1 MAEDI
6 NIFAD
11 HCVFIRSVYLHCEIL
26 FKYSTDKDKTRM
38 SQVAPIFFGDL
49 NAILREYIIL
59 AVCKITDP
67 AQDNRKNDNHTIDYL
82 IKHYDCRADVATA
95 ERLDRLCARIEA
107 FRKKLL
113 PARNKLIAHSDRK
126 TIMEGTPLGA
136 TEPGEWDQ
144 FWHDLDDVVLII
156 QEKALVER
164 CRITEVAM
172 LSDADSLLR
181 VIRDDN

>member
-1 MAEDI
+1 MPGDI

-11 HCVFIRSVYLHCEIL
+11 HCVFIRSVYRHLEIL
-26 FKYSTDKDKTRM
+26 FVNSTENYKKRM
-38 SQVAPIFFGDL
+38 LHIAQFFFEDL
-49 NAILREYIIL
+49 NNILVEYIIL
-59 AVCKITDP
+59 TVCKITDP

-95 ERLDRLCARIEA
+95 ERLDRLCARIKA

-172 LSDADSLLR
+172 LSDADSVLR
-181 VIRDDN
+181 VIRDDD